1 MVGSGS
7 CRWWL
12 WLGELVPPGVPSAVQ
27 HAITRRVRGRIGG
40 VGVIVLLLPNMATCM
55 DQQQQAPRPR
65 SADVVVIAGL
75 YILVLLG
82 PRVLRWWRW
91 SRRLCR

>member
-1 MVGSGS
+1 MPG
-7 CRWWL
+7 
-12 WLGELVPPGVPSAVQ
+12 GVPSAVQ
-27 HAITRRVRGRIGG
+27 RAITRRVRGRIGG

-55 DQQQQAPRPR
+55 DQQQQAPPEK

-75 YILVLLG
+75 YILVLLLG